1 MKFNAVLLIAFV
13 LMVSSCHKKEESPE
27 PVTPDSQSLTQVEDN
42 NDLKIEGD
50 QTNSDV
56 NDAIGNFTSLIGGRI
71 AVTNARKTI
80 CGCSIDST
88 QLGSKVLVLNFDGVT
103 PCGSP
108 SKTRGGSI
116 RIELIEGNRWSQA
129 GARLKITHQNYNV
142 TRMGDGKS
150 WTFNG
155 DKFLR
160 NVNGSN
166 WSGFLIGTDSL
177 LFRERSSNM
186 SITFNTGAVANY
198 SIARITSWKMAK
210 KPGIADFI
218 QFSAMGD
225 TVLNGH
231 SGTDTWGSNRFGK
244 AFTNHYNRRLVSNTY
259 CEVRRPVAGEIV
271 HKSEGNILIV
281 NLGVNEQGNADTRD
295 CAFGWKLK
303 WQLSGGQSGEKI
315 FSY

>member
-1 MKFNAVLLIAFV
+1 MKFNAVLLLAFV

-108 SKTRGGSI
+108 SRTRGGSI
-116 RIELIEGNRWSQA
+116 RIELIEGYRWSDA
-129 GARLKITHQNYNV
+129 GARLKISHQNYKV
-142 TRMGDGKS
+142 TRLRDSKS

-155 DKFLR
+155 DKYLR

-166 WSGFLIGTDSL
+166 WIGFLPEQIPYYT
-177 LFRERSSNM
+177 RS
-186 SITFNTGAVANY
+186 
-198 SIARITSWKMAK
+198 
-210 KPGIADFI
+210 
-218 QFSAMGD
+218 
-225 TVLNGH
+225 VLP
-231 SGTDTWGSNRFGK
+231 T
-244 AFTNHYNRRLVSNTY
+244 
-259 CEVRRPVAGEIV
+259 
-271 HKSEGNILIV
+271 
-281 NLGVNEQGNADTRD
+281 
-295 CAFGWKLK
+295 
-303 WQLSGGQSGEKI
+303 
-315 FSY
+315 